1 MRMSGP
7 APREDKLLEST
18 GISIERLPMLRTVF
32 DRMATGCADAVRQM
46 STSPTYFSVAN
57 IESQRI
63 GDALNAHAH
72 NAIAGIFHSP
82 EWDSRIL
89 IGFDRDF
96 AFTLLEVLFGAD
108 GSEPPYKFEPEFPD
122 DERPYTPIEMHVA
135 QALTE
140 IAASNLKAAFSPV
153 CDVSFSFEQ
162 IETRMYFASIG
173 SRSNLAVKAQL
184 LVQGLDNVGQM
195 FVIIPQT
202 ALNPIRQTLARVVSS
217 QTAVRDQRWT
227 KQIQTEVHK
236 TEVTLKAILEERSMT
251 LAEIGQL
258 QLGQIIELQAT
269 AQSPVQLQC
278 NGEPVFSCQLGQRN
292 GSYVLRV
299 QDSAHQ
305 EEFLDDLLS
314 R

>member
-1 MRMSGP
+1 MRVSAQ

-82 EWDSRIL
+82 EWDARIL

-122 DERPYTPIEMHVA
+122 DERPYTPIEMQVA